1 MITHLTRH
9 THTALL
15 ALAAAGL
22 AALIAAFAPPA
33 RGATPNVAVGAG
45 QVMVLP
51 FFIAG
56 QRTATVTPI
65 RFAMPQPCE
74 LLGVGATAR
83 ASGGTSPTLT
93 VDVQDDGTSVLSSP
107 ISVTAGTWS
116 EGTIANAAV
125 ADESVMT
132 VVLTIGGTSPTW
144 DDITVVL
151 TCARK

>member
-1 MITHLTRH
+1 MIRNLNRKLLAAVLAIATA
-9 THTALL
+9 ALL
-15 ALAAAGL
+15 SLP
-22 AALIAAFAPPA
+22 AFVPSSRA
-33 RGATPNVAVGAG
+33 ATPNVTVGAG

-51 FFIAG
+51 FFISG
-56 QRTATVTPI
+56 QRTATVTPVK
-65 RFAMPQPCE
+65 FAMPQPCE

-93 VDVQDDGTSVLSSP
+93 VDVQDDGASVLSSA
-107 ISVTAGTWS
+107 ISITAGTWS
-116 EGTIANAAV
+116 EGTISSAAI

-132 VVLTIGGTSPTW
+132 IVLTITGTSPTW